1 MDVRSQGVK
10 VSTIM
15 PGSVA
20 THFNGHT
27 PNEKD
32 AWKIQPE
39 DLGQMVVDLL
49 KMPARTLPSK
59 VEVRPA
65 VPRS

>member
-1 MDVRSQGVK
+1 
-10 VSTIM
+10 M

-27 PNEKD
+27 PDQDKD

-39 DLGQMVVDLL
+39 DLAQLTVDLL
-49 KMPARTLPSK
+49 HMPERTLPSR
-59 VEVRPA
+59 VEVRPSR
-65 VPRS
+65 PRRSKRVMVDG